1 MRNTSNDGEKPH
13 ALVIPA
19 VPLVIP
25 AEAGIQVTVRMSWI
39 PAFAGMTDSH
49 YSFSWGQVSPSGSG
63 GENVSSRIVVKPSL
77 RPNAGSEDD
86 HVV

>member
-1 MRNTSNDGEKPH
+1 MWNTSNDGEKPH

-25 AEAGIQVTVRMSWI
+25 AEAGIQATVRTGCI
-39 PAFAGMTDSH
+39 PA
-49 YSFSWGQVSPSGSG
+49 
-63 GENVSSRIVVKPSL
+63 VVID
-77 RPNAGSEDD
+77 GSEDD